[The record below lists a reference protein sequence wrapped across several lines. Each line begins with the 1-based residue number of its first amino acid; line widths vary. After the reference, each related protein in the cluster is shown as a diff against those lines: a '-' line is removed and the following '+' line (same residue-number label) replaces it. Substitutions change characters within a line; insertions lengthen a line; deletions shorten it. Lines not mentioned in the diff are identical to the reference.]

1 MRRNLMLFGAAFA
14 AGLIIVVGATAGER
28 LFDVP
33 GLAEPAQ
40 PDAAPTSPTEP
51 VQPVPTP
58 ADVGDLTEFRDEEWG
73 FAVSYPSSW
82 EQVATDNDPS
92 ARLLATLNGADSIL
106 VRAVTLD
113 VEITEDDLADVRAFT
128 DTLVLDGDGV
138 EVLAEPSG
146 VVVGGLP
153 GIYYLYTFTDAAS
166 DQEGVHLHYFLFDGD
181 TMITIVL
188 QALPSANLDPLAP
201 TFQAVI
207 ESFDAS
213 I

>member
-28 LFDVP
+28 FFEVP
-33 GLAEPAQ
+33 GLAAPAQ
-40 PDAAPTSPTEP
+40 PDAAPTIPQEP
-51 VQPVPTP
+51 VQPAPTP
-58 ADVGDLTEFRDEEWG
+58 ADVGDFTEFRDEEWG

-82 EQVATDNDPS
+82 EQVATDDPS
-92 ARLLATLNGADSIL
+92 TRLLTTLNGAHSIL

-113 VEITEDDLADVRAFT
+113 AEISEDDLADVRAFT
-128 DTLVLDGDGV
+128 DPIVLDGEGV

-166 DQEGVHLHYFLFDGD
+166 GEEGVHLHYFLFDGD

-188 QALPSANLDPLAP
+188 QALPSTDLDPLAP
-201 TFQAVI
+201 TFQTVI